1 MHKHI
6 SKLLVLLAICTYLPL
21 ASAHAQLSKVC
32 PQVKELGSNQYKNN
46 SPIRAVFGNN
56 GSPITRFALNPTIIF
71 IYGNPAKLGSANVYD
86 SKGNYLTAG
95 IRLSCDAPG
104 KRGSCNSRYK
114 GSERAPNDTRSVR
127 RKAVRN
133 TGSPAI
139 YWRVSSSLCIRVPDA
154 GKCYNVQKRGFCDG
168 RTVS

>member
-1 MHKHI
+1 MHNKI
-6 SKLLVLLAICTYLPL
+6 TKLLILIAVCICIPL
-21 ASAHAQLSKVC
+21 TSAHAQLSKVC

-46 SPIRAVFGNN
+46 SPIRAQNGNN
-56 GSPITRFALNPTIIF
+56 ASPITRFALNPTIIF

-86 SKGNYLTAG
+86 GKGNYLTSG
-95 IRLSCDAPG
+95 IRLGCDAPG

-139 YWRVSSSLCIRVPDA
+139 YWRVSSTLCIRVPDA
-154 GKCYNVQKRGFCDG
+154 GKCYNVQKRGLCDG